1 MMSSMTLSMT
11 LRRPRAPVLRSMAL
25 WAMARS
31 VGGEAQGHVVELE
44 QLLVLPG
51 EGVLGLGQDTDEVVL
66 AEIVHVR
73 QDRDTAHEFGDEP
86 ELHEVGGMH
95 LFEELAEGALLF
107 GLHLGPEA
115 HAAAAHTLLD
125 DLVQA
130 DERPAHD
137 EQDVRG
143 VHADELLLRV
153 LAAPLGGMLASVP
166 SMILSSA
173 CWTPSPDTSRVMDGP
188 SALREI
194 LSISSM

>member
-1 MMSSMTLSMT
+1 MT

-25 WAMARS
+25 WAMARRAS
-31 VGGEAQGHVVELE
+31 EVKRRVDVVELE

-153 LAAPLGGMLASVP
+153 LAAAFRRDVGFRAF
-166 SMILSSA
+166 
-173 CWTPSPDTSRVMDGP
+173 DD
-188 SALREI
+188 LRAAPAGR
-194 LSISSM
+194 LRRTRRG